1 MKERKRMTLA
11 EMAAQATPRVNGRL
25 ICPNC
30 GCSDFKAGKVRRAG
44 SSVFRYRKCA
54 HCDRSYMTSQAEERI
69 VRPVEISSD
78 EFVSDE
84 LEMDSPMADQ

>member
-1 MKERKRMTLA
+1 
-11 EMAAQATPRVNGRL
+11 
-25 ICPNC
+25 
-30 GCSDFKAGKVRRAG
+30 
-44 SSVFRYRKCA
+44 
-54 HCDRSYMTSQAEERI
+54 MTSQAEERI